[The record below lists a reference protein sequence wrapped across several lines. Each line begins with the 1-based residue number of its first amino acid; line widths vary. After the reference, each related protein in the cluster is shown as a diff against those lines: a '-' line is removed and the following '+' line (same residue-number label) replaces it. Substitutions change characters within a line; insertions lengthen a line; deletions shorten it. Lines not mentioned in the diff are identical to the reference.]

1 MVDYPKIR
9 QGLEALPFE
18 HQGQR
23 LIMLRDRLGFAR
35 DSLLIPPHLAAL
47 LAHMDGEH
55 SLRDLQSNY
64 MRMTGNLLY
73 LEDLQHYVEKL
84 EEGLFLETDRFLA
97 LVARE
102 RQEFLENPIRQ
113 MQFGGASYPADPQQ
127 LRSHLEGFLAK
138 ADGAGSPERLERG
151 RLVGLMAPHIDL
163 NAGGVCFAH
172 AYRAALAAVRPTTWV
187 ILGTGHEFVENYF
200 ALTLKDFETPLGLAR
215 HDREFCGELLARAP
229 RNLLAGEYS
238 HRKEHTIEFQAV
250 FLTLTQPACRIVP
263 LLCSFSL
270 EEWEEDGPY
279 IEETAGLLRQL
290 ARERYPEIGFI
301 ASVDLAHIGPRYGDS
316 FRPHNGT
323 LQEHLEA
330 DRQLLESLCRC
341 DPREFLREA
350 GRGRNRRRICGL
362 APLLVLSKVLAGT
375 ALGVVLDHSYVV
387 VDQQNSF
394 VTFASMAF
402 YEKHSGGSYS

>member
-1 MVDYPKIR
+1 MDDYPKIR
-9 QGLEALPFE
+9 QGLEAVPFE

-23 LIMLRDRLGFAR
+23 LILLRDRLGFAQ

-47 LAHMDGEH
+47 LAQMDGQN
-55 SLRDLQSNY
+55 SLRDLQSSY

-73 LEDLQHYVEKL
+73 MEDLQNYVRKL
-84 EEGLFLETDRFLA
+84 EEGLFLESDRFLA

-102 RQEFLENPIRQ
+102 RKEFLDNPVRR
-113 MQFGGASYPADPQQ
+113 MQFGGASYPADPHE
-127 LRSHLEGFLAK
+127 LRLHLDNFLSR
-138 ADGAGSPERLERG
+138 ADGAGSPVCSQAG

-172 AYRAALAAVRPTTWV
+172 AYRAALKTERPTTWV
-187 ILGTGHEFVENYF
+187 ILGTGHEYIENYF
-200 ALTLKDFETPLGLAR
+200 ALTLKDFETPLGLAP
-215 HDREFCGELLARAP
+215 HDRDFCRDLLARAP

-238 HRKEHTIEFQAV
+238 HRKEHTIEFQTV
-250 FLTLTQPACRIVP
+250 FLAHTQSSFHIVP

-270 EEWEEDGPY
+270 EEWEEDGAY
-279 IEETAGLLRQL
+279 IDETAALLREL
-290 ARERYPEIGFI
+290 ARERYPAVGFI

-330 DRQLLESLCRC
+330 DRQLLDSLCRC
-341 DPREFLREA
+341 APQEFLREA

-362 APLLVLSKVLAGT
+362 APLLVLSKILEGSAT
-375 ALGVVLDHSYVV
+375 GVVLDHSYAV

-402 YEKHSGGSYS
+402 YEKDTGGR